1 MTQSTDFSSAGTQ
14 RQFIHFPQSS
24 FYSFFRVGTS
34 TWLQHFL
41 SLRNLTKK
49 EEENVQQGNF
59 HTQVTLSTLPTII
72 FQTQGVASFL
82 SQTLG
87 AFNATASTGYD
98 ILFDG
103 LIYQTD
109 SIGYSVNVKLVLT
122 RFVTLSIG
130 LFQLTRTKLSTQEI
144 NGICPTL
151 LKKRRKYR
159 QLQCPT
165 GTILF

>member
-1 MTQSTDFSSAGTQ
+1 MVQTIFL
-14 RQFIHFPQSS
+14 P
-24 FYSFFRVGTS
+24 FFLQVGTS

-41 SLRNLTKK
+41 SLRNLTKE
-49 EEENVQQGNF
+49 EEENVLQGNF
-59 HTQVTLSTLPTII
+59 HAQVNFSTLPTII
-72 FQTQGVASFL
+72 FKKQGVASFL

-151 LKKRRKYR
+151 LKKRRKY
-159 QLQCPT
+159 
-165 GTILF
+165 